1 MRRVQFG
8 AGVTR
13 SGTTSAN
20 LDPSSD
26 EVWAALDALFG
37 ELAEMF
43 PDGAVHQVHVG
54 FDEVGAYTERCRS
67 TPSVRLGSAV
77 PPRESWFF
85 HHRPSRPCDS
95 GGV

>member
-43 PDGAVHQVHVG
+43 PDGTVHVG
-54 FDEVGAYTERCRS
+54 FDEVGAYTEHCRS
-67 TPSVRLGSAV
+67 TPSVRMGSALL
-77 PPRESWFF
+77 PRESWFF

-95 GGV
+95 DGV